1 MTQAVIDTDVIKDA
15 VFLACRAPSL
25 HNSQPWR
32 WVVDGDIV
40 HLHADPTHIGQ
51 HTDSTGREVIV
62 SCGAVL
68 DHLRVA
74 MAAAGWQANVER
86 FPNPNNL
93 DHLASVYFNPIEF
106 VTDAHRARAEAIG
119 LRRTDR
125 LPFAP
130 PPQWDSVERL
140 LLDVVDRAAVTL
152 NVVPDDCRANLAE
165 ASKLSEERRR
175 YDSSYHAEL
184 RWWTS
189 QVESPQGI
197 PSNALVSEVEA
208 QRLDVSRH
216 FPASGEEARR
226 PEVARDHSKVLVLS
240 TYDDSRRYALEC
252 GEALST
258 VLLECTM
265 AGLATCTLTH
275 MIEVTA
281 AREIVRTLTGK
292 SGMPQLLIRVGEAP
306 KNETPPPATPRRPLT
321 DVLEIHNEQF

>member
-1 MTQAVIDTDVIKDA
+1 MTQAVIDTDAIKDA

-32 WVVDGDIV
+32 WVVEGDV
-40 HLHADPTHIGQ
+40 FHLHSDPTRIGQ
-51 HTDSTGREVIV
+51 HTDSTGREVII

-74 MAAAGWQANVER
+74 MAAAGWQANVDR

-93 DHLASVYFNPIEF
+93 GHLASVYFSPIEF
-106 VTDAHRARAEAIG
+106 VTDAHRARAEAIR

-125 LPFAP
+125 LPLAP
-130 PPQWDSVERL
+130 PPQWDSFERV
-140 LLDVVDRAAVTL
+140 LLDVVDRADATL
-152 NVVPDDCRANLAE
+152 NVIPDDCRPHLAE

-197 PSNALVSEVEA
+197 PPNALVSEVEA

-216 FPASGEEARR
+216 FPASGEGARR
-226 PEVARDHSKVLVLS
+226 PEIARDQSKVLVLS
-240 TYDDSRRYALEC
+240 TYDDSRRYALAC

-281 AREIVRTLTGK
+281 AREIVRMLAGK
-292 SGMPQLLIRVGEAP
+292 SGMPQVLIRVGEAP
-306 KNETPPPATPRRPLT
+306 ENETPPPATPRRPLT
-321 DVLEIHNEQF
+321 DVLEIRR